1 MEGKAAG
8 PDNFP
13 PEVIKRC
20 DPDDIILSYA
30 NKLLMDG
37 EKPDQWSLSDI
48 IPIPK
53 KGNLSKGGNY
63 RGISLNAIIAK
74 LINRLI
80 LNRIQPV
87 LDPQLRPNQ
96 NGFRPG
102 RSTTSQILALGRL
115 IEGIKS
121 KNLPAVI

>member
-8 PDNFP
+8 PDNIP

-20 DPDDIILSYA
+20 DLDDIILSYA

-37 EKPDQWSLSDI
+37 EKPDQWSLSNI

-63 RGISLNAIIAK
+63 RGISLNATIAK
-74 LINRLI
+74 LTNRLI

-87 LDPQLRPNQ
+87 LDPHLRPNQ
-96 NGFRPG
+96 TKMV
-102 RSTTSQILALGRL
+102 SDQESQLHH
-115 IEGIKS
+115 KS
-121 KNLPAVI
+121 